1 MKYLSSR
8 GTTSHIAFVFLP
20 DSTSTTGAGK
30 TGLTNASAG
39 LNIAVRREKSA
50 AFTSYT
56 GANISTI
63 TTLGTWA
70 DPTSGKCR
78 FKEVDATNA
87 PGLYELHFVDAL
99 YDTSDTSRKL
109 LGFVQAT
116 GVAPTP
122 FEIVLT
128 SVDIQSSTAF
138 ITGVNSLTPPTN
150 WNLSSIDANG
160 RVDVIKINGQ
170 SQTARDIGASV
181 LLTADETNIVRS
193 GTAQAGTSTTLTL
206 DSGASSVNGYYEGDT
221 LIWTS
226 GANNKVPRII
236 TNYVGATKVVT
247 FGKALPATADAT
259 PTFVIKSTRTGLLG
273 SDGRHTISTDV
284 QDLRGT
290 LKTQADL
297 YYLLGTLLT
306 EGAAGQISA
315 AFENFFDQANPQGNV
330 NSLPATAAGVELG
343 LPVLVDLTDQP
354 YALLGVYAGVAG
366 IGNGSGAAT
375 SSVQTTQTATLARII
390 GLLGKNQGLRNIT
403 LDGNGNLLTADLCVY
418 SSKGNAQTNDGTTG
432 LLYKYSIVDSY
443 SGTNLASHVET
454 EEV

>member
-1 MKYLSSR
+1 
-8 GTTSHIAFVFLP
+8 VFLP

-30 TGLTNASAG
+30 TGLTNASGG

-99 YDTSDTSRKL
+99 YDASDTSRKL

-128 SVDIQSSTAF
+128 AVDVQSAAAF
-138 ITGVNSLTPPTN
+138 ITGVNSTAPPTN
-150 WNLSSIDANG
+150 WNLESIDANG

-181 LLTADETNIVRS
+181 LLSS
-193 GTAQAGTSTTLTL
+193 GTGTGQIDITSGVVKSNLAQILGTALTETAGLIAAGFKKFFNVASPAGT
-206 DSGASSVNGYYEGDT
+206 
-221 LIWTS
+221 
-226 GANNKVPRII
+226 
-236 TNYVGATKVVT
+236 
-247 FGKALPATADAT
+247 
-259 PTFVIKSTRTGLLG
+259 
-273 SDGRHTISTDV
+273 
-284 QDLRGT
+284 
-290 LKTQADL
+290 
-297 YYLLGTLLT
+297 
-306 EGAAGQISA
+306 
-315 AFENFFDQANPQGNV
+315 V
-330 NSLPATAAGVELG
+330 NSLPAAAPDVLGG
-343 LPVLVDLTDQP
+343 LPLLKDLTSLP
-354 YALLGVYAGVAG
+354 YDSVGVYAGISAL
-366 IGNGSGAAT
+366 GSGTGIAT
-375 SSVQTTQTATLARII
+375 SAVQTTQNTTLARII

-418 SSKGNAQTNDGTTG
+418 SSKANAQTNDGTTG